1 MLFLRPFQKPFGG
14 CLPTLALCKLY
25 TNVSDQK
32 GVGFFQE
39 STGQGFGHLLVI
51 GGCFRGHLEAIYQ
64 LWSNVRYM
72 QVLYIKLGQNFTRN
86 PLNRVPGL
94 QWQFEACQRPF
105 RGCLLTFALCGL
117 LKSVLH
123 QIRVEFY
130 QESLEQCFRSQEVIG
145 GCFRR
150 GHLEAVYHFCP

>member
-1 MLFLRPFQKPFGG
+1 MLFLRPFQRPFGG
-14 CLPTLALCKLY
+14 CLPTLALC
-25 TNVSDQK
+25 TNVLHQNR
-32 GVGFFQE
+32 VEFFQE
-39 STGQGFGHLLVI
+39 SIGQGFRTLLVI
-51 GGCFRGHLEAIYQ
+51 EGCFRGRLEAVYQ
-64 LWSNVRYM
+64 LLSNVRYM